1 MFRRRELNNYD
12 PKASR
17 KKGIFKNASSLIVSF
32 AVDDPNMGVKS
43 LILHR
48 TLFFEEVFDEE
59 ERGVKVSMEGDYFDQ
74 EDYNI
79 LKSIK
84 INDNEIQIKSSFR
97 EYRLDV
103 SNIPKT
109 DIKDMLD
116 LLKKQNYDNRFA
128 IQVA

>member
-1 MFRRRELNNYD
+1 
-12 PKASR
+12 
-17 KKGIFKNASSLIVSF
+17 
-32 AVDDPNMGVKS
+32 MGVKS

-74 EDYNI
+74 EDYNL

-84 INDNEIQIKSSFR
+84 INDDEIQIKSSFR

-103 SNIPKT
+103 SNIPKI

-128 IQVA
+128 IRVA